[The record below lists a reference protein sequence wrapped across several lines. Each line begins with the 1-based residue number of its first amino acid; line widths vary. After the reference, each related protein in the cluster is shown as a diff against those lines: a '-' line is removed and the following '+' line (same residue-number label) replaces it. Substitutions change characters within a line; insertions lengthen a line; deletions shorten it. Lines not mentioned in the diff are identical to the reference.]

1 VTSFWLPEIP
11 GDPAGMRALAAW
23 VRGDAATI
31 GTLASELSATV
42 AGVTFEGPAA
52 TEFFERMR
60 ATELRCSEAAD
71 GLLGVAA
78 LLETSA
84 DEVEA
89 AQRERLRRMEEMR
102 QAEIERRQAAAQGA
116 P

>member
-11 GDPAGMRALAAW
+11 GDPAGMRALAASL
-23 VRGDAATI
+23 RGDAATI
-31 GTLASELSATV
+31 GTLASELASAV

-60 ATELRCSEAAD
+60 AIEQRCSEAAD
-71 GLLGVAA
+71 GLLAVAA
-78 LLETSA
+78 LLESSA

-102 QAEIERRQAAAQGA
+102 EAELERRQAAAQGA
-116 P
+116 S